1 MEKIDGIFCPVCKQ
15 KNQVG
20 AAICVFCNTPLERT
34 TNPPSTTTKNVG
46 SQKSALIE
54 KALPAYT
61 HLPQPTKGVA
71 IYIEG
76 TSKYITTIN
85 EDNIIIGRYSEKTK
99 TSPNEAFVDL
109 APYGALEMGLSRR
122 HLMIRHSEHG
132 YEAIDLGS
140 SNGTYLKNERMVP
153 KQPYL
158 LSDGNMLMM
167 GKMQVFIIVPDEVR

>member
-1 MEKIDGIFCPVCKQ
+1 MEKIDGVFCPVCKQ

-20 AAICVFCNTPLERT
+20 ATNCVFCNTPLERST
-34 TNPPSTTTKNVG
+34 KSPSTTTKNVG
-46 SQKSALIE
+46 SQKSALVE

-61 HLPQPTKGVA
+61 HLPQPAQGVA

-76 TSKYITTIN
+76 MSKYIATIN
-85 EDNIIIGRYSEKTK
+85 EDNIIIGRHSEKTK
-99 TSPNEAFVDL
+99 MSPNEAVVDL
-109 APYGALEMGLSRR
+109 EPYGALEMGLSRR

-140 SNGTYLKNERMVP
+140 TNGTYLKNERMVP
-153 KQPYL
+153 NQPYP

-167 GKMQVFIIVPDEVR
+167 GKMQVFIIVPSEDR